1 MSTPRV
7 LVLQPILPPRA
18 PVDTRV
24 LGIQKWLVEELS
36 ALGCETVST
45 LAKSDLAPELAALP
59 HPSDSMLLGLLRRS
73 GSSHGVVLSF
83 AVEDARPHLTAARL
97 VEAPL
102 RGPLRDVGRWSL
114 DADADHLPSVAHSLL
129 AAIAGALGREA
140 RGKTWQESF
149 GVGTRE
155 AADNYLT
162 ALGCLAAIADGITS
176 TAPERALQAAVWAL
190 SGAHVGGGSIDRP
203 AELLRRLVTLLHE
216 RGADLGMLQT
226 AVMTAIHGLGEVP
239 ASWQRLV
246 TDIGIARSGR
256 AN

>member
-129 AAIAGALGREA
+129 AAITGALGREA

-162 ALGCLAAIADGITS
+162 ALGCLAAIADGSRAQRPRGRFRRPCGRSAGRTS
-176 TAPERALQAAVWAL
+176 AVARSTDL
-190 SGAHVGGGSIDRP
+190 PNSCDGSSRSSTSGAQTSGCSRP
-203 AELLRRLVTLLHE
+203 R
-216 RGADLGMLQT
+216 
-226 AVMTAIHGLGEVP
+226 
-239 ASWQRLV
+239 
-246 TDIGIARSGR
+246 
-256 AN
+256 